1 MEEFV
6 LPRMFHSFI
15 FHTIGIIL
23 YESKIGTLKDP
34 LDFVIDL
41 RVLCLKMTKKAFKMT
56 ILMQQNMINC
66 FQFIGTNWNNTKIF
80 IGNNKNG
87 RPL

>member
-34 LDFVIDL
+34 LDFCDRFEGPL
-41 RVLCLKMTKKAFKMT
+41 LENDEKSLHNDYSYTTKHE
-56 ILMQQNMINC
+56 
-66 FQFIGTNWNNTKIF
+66 
-80 IGNNKNG
+80 
-87 RPL
+87 

>member
-56 ILMQQNMINC
+56 ILMHQNMNNC
-66 FQFIGTNWNNTKIF
+66 FNSLTNWNNTKIF

>member
-23 YESKIGTLKDP
+23 YESKIGTLKGS

-56 ILMQQNMINC
+56 ILMQQNITVFNLL
-66 FQFIGTNWNNTKIF
+66 TNWNNTKIF
-80 IGNNKNG
+80 IRNNKNG

>member
-66 FQFIGTNWNNTKIF
+66 FQFTN
-80 IGNNKNG
+80 
-87 RPL
+87 LLE